1 MRLEELQAAGEAA
14 PWLTQEGL
22 QTLQGGYLLPDETP
36 KGMYR
41 RLADHAEQLLGVK
54 GFSDKVFQLF
64 WKGWL
69 CPATPVASNFG
80 ANRALPISC
89 YSLAIDDS
97 VSGIFNSLHEM
108 AMLSKNGGGV
118 AYDFSRIRHRGAGIA
133 GNIGKSEGVIPWLK
147 IFDVTTVSVSQGAVR
162 RGATAAYAP
171 VDHGDIHEF
180 LNIRRPTGD
189 QNRQC
194 LNIHHGVTI
203 TDEFMHKVESGDK
216 EARALWIEILKTRQE
231 TGEPYLM
238 FIDNVNRQNPD
249 CYKSNGL
256 RVSASNICCLR
267 GDELVVTAGGYYKAK
282 ELVGKQTTVWDG
294 NSWVSTEFK
303 QFGVAREF
311 VRIELWNRTY
321 LDVTPEHRVP
331 TDGGIVQARNL
342 LPGSML
348 VQHKIPGGNSP
359 VTKFSK
365 VRSVTRHFV
374 DAEEPVY
381 CCTVPTTSL
390 FALANGLMTGNCE
403 ITLHSD
409 LEHTFVCCLS
419 SMNLSRYDE
428 WKDTDAVETAIW
440 FLDAVMEDFIN
451 RAKDM
456 PGFER
461 AVRFAVKSRA
471 LGLGALGWHTYLQEH
486 SIPFESFE
494 AFKLNSQI
502 FKQIQQQANK
512 ATRDLAAKYGEPE
525 WCKGFGVRNTHT
537 IALAPTVSN
546 AIISGNVSPSIEPLP
561 ANAFTKK
568 TAKGAFI
575 QQNPTL
581 RKILAAKGKDTDEVW
596 KSIAIEDGS
605 VQHLDFLSEHERE
618 VFKTGREINQ
628 MAVVNQA
635 AARQKYIDQA
645 QSVNLLFPPD
655 VDPKYFH
662 KVHMEAWRQ
671 GLKTLYYCRTG
682 AVLKG
687 DVATRFYDDSCKA
700 CEG

>member
-1 MRLEELQAAGEAA
+1 MRLEELQVAGEAA

-249 CYKSNGL
+249 CYKSNNL
-256 RVSASNICCLR
+256 NVLASNICS
-267 GDELVVTAGGYYKAK
+267 E
-282 ELVGKQTTVWDG
+282 
-294 NSWVSTEFK
+294 
-303 QFGVAREF
+303 
-311 VRIELWNRTY
+311 
-321 LDVTPEHRVP
+321 
-331 TDGGIVQARNL
+331 IV
-342 LPGSML
+342 
-348 VQHKIPGGNSP
+348 
-359 VTKFSK
+359 
-365 VRSVTRHFV
+365 
-374 DAEEPVY
+374 
-381 CCTVPTTSL
+381 
-390 FALANGLMTGNCE
+390 
-403 ITLHSD
+403 LHSD